1 MPPAHGMPRA
11 YTAHTSQTRLR
22 AVTRIQGGRTASRP
36 PEVGYRMSWMIASG
50 LRFGRLVIAAAVA
63 LLVLG
68 VAQLGSAKVDV
79 YPEFMPPTVEI
90 QTEALGLSAAEVEH
104 FITLGMEQDLL
115 NGVPWLKSIHSTSMP
130 GLSVVDLLF
139 EPGTDLYAARQMVT
153 ERMTQARVLPNVGSA
168 PVMIEPLA
176 STGRVAMI
184 GLTSKSVSLIDLS
197 LLARWKLRPRLMGVP
212 GVANVAIYGM
222 RDRQLQVT
230 VDPAQLHRNKVTLT
244 QVIETAGNSL
254 WVSPLTFVEASTP
267 GTGGFVEGA
276 NQRLAIQH
284 VSPISTPEQL
294 AQVPVQGD
302 RSVRLGDVAQ
312 VIEDHQPL
320 IGDAQVAGAPS
331 LFLVIQKYPGTNTLQ
346 VTRDIEKA
354 MADLA
359 PGLSGITVT
368 SDVYRPATFIETAL
382 HNVRL
387 VAVLGFLLML
397 GLLLAAFSSWRAA
410 VVATVTVPVSLVA
423 AAFVLY
429 LTGRTFTTM
438 TLLGLAVALALVI
451 DDAVQD
457 TGVLAG
463 RLRRLP
469 PDAPLRDRAEAIGAG
484 YAQARGP
491 LLFATLVVL
500 LATLPL
506 LVTSSLTRAFTGP
519 LVLTLALALA
529 ASMLVALTL
538 TPALALLLLRPGE
551 PARERPVVRWVQA
564 GFDRTAGRWI
574 ARPPVVVGVVVL
586 LAAAAAAVLPQLGG
600 GRVLPTLQDRNLLVQ
615 VEAAPGTSLT
625 EMDRISGRAAEE
637 LRGLPGVQD
646 VGVHTGRAVSSDQ
659 QVDTS
664 SAELWVNLAG
674 SADYTATRARI
685 RSVMHGYAG
694 LRSTVLTYP
703 DGRLTAAAG
712 SQDDLVVRVYGIDLD
727 TLQDKAE
734 QVRQAIAGVPGLVS
748 PRLHPVAQQP
758 TVQIDVD
765 VAKAQRYG
773 LKPGDIRRDA
783 TTLTSGLVVGNLY
796 EQAKIFDVVVWG
808 GAQTR
813 SSLTDLQNLLL
824 DTPSGG
830 QVRLQDV
837 ATVTLAPQPTRIT
850 HDEVLRDAEVVAAIR
865 GRDPDRVVADV
876 KARLAAVPMP
886 YEYHAEV
893 LGGAVAR
900 QSGLHR
906 VWGFAGAA
914 VIGILLLCQAATGS
928 WRRSAVLLPVLP
940 LAVAGGVL
948 TAPLAGGV
956 TTAGALAG
964 LFTVLGLAARG
975 GLVLLRRI
983 RVLQSENGWGPH
995 AHVVV
1000 EAAREQAVPVLRTA
1014 LAVALVSVP
1023 AAVLGPRAG
1032 LELLHPLAVT
1042 VLGGLVSLLLVL
1054 LLVLP
1059 ALTLLVTPREAG
1071 HEAEPAVHPEPEPVP
1086 V

>member
-1 MPPAHGMPRA
+1 
-11 YTAHTSQTRLR
+11 
-22 AVTRIQGGRTASRP
+22 
-36 PEVGYRMSWMIASG
+36 MSWLIASG

-68 VAQLGSAKVDV
+68 VAQLSSAKVDV

-184 GLTSKSVSLIDLS
+184 GLSSKSVSLIDLS

-284 VSPISTPEQL
+284 ISPISTPEQL
-294 AQVPVQGD
+294 AAVPVQD
-302 RSVRLGDVAQ
+302 NRSVRLGDVAQ
-312 VIEDHQPL
+312 VVEDHQPL
-320 IGDAQVAGAPS
+320 IGDAQVAGSPS
-331 LFLVIQKYPGTNTLQ
+331 LFLVIQKYPGTNTLE
-346 VTRDIEKA
+346 VTRNIEKA

-359 PGLSGITVT
+359 PGLSGVTVT
-368 SDVYRPATFIETAL
+368 SDVYRPATFIQTAL
-382 HNVRL
+382 SNVRL
-387 VAVLGFLLML
+387 VALIGFLLLL
-397 GLLLAAFSSWRAA
+397 GLFLVVFASWRAA
-410 VVATVTVPVSLVA
+410 VIAAVTVPVSLLA
-423 AAFVLY
+423 AAYVLF
-429 LTGRTFTTM
+429 LAGRTFTTM
-438 TLLGLAVALALVI
+438 TLLGLAVALVLVI
-451 DDAVQD
+451 DDAVLD
-457 TGVLAG
+457 TGVLGA

-469 PDAPLRDRAEAIGAG
+469 PDAPLRDRAEAIGSG
-484 YAQARGP
+484 YAQSRGP
-491 LLFATLVVL
+491 LVFATLVVL

-506 LVTSSLTRAFTGP
+506 LVTSSLTRAFSTP
-519 LVLTLALALA
+519 LVLTFALALA

-538 TPALALLLLRPGE
+538 TPALAVVLLRTGE
-551 PARERPVVRWVQA
+551 PARERPFVRWVQA
-564 GFDRTAGRWI
+564 GFDRTAGTWI
-574 ARPPVVVGVVVL
+574 TRPPVVAGAVL
-586 LAAAAAAVLPQLGG
+586 LLVLGASAIVPQLGR
-600 GRVLPTLQDRNLLVQ
+600 RVLPALQDRNLLVQ
-615 VEAAPGTSLT
+615 VDAAPGTSLT
-625 EMDRISGRAAEE
+625 EMDRISTRASQE
-637 LRGLPGVQD
+637 LRALPGVED

-659 QVDTS
+659 QVDTN
-664 SAELWVNLAG
+664 SAELWVNLSG
-674 SADYTATRARI
+674 SADYTATRDRI
-685 RSVMHGYAG
+685 RSVMNGYPG
-694 LRSTVLTYP
+694 LRSSVLTYA

-712 SQDDLVVRVYGIDLD
+712 SKDDLVVRVYGIDLD
-727 TLQDKAE
+727 TLRSKAE
-734 QVRQAIAGVPGLVS
+734 QVRQAISGVPGLVS
-748 PRLHPVAQQP
+748 PRVRPVVQQP

-765 VAKAQRYG
+765 VDKAQRFG

-783 TTLTSGLVVGNLY
+783 TTLSSGLIVGNLY
-796 EQAKIFDVVVWG
+796 EQVKIFDVVVWG
-808 GAQTR
+808 SAQTR
-813 SSLTDLQNLLL
+813 NSLTDLQNLLL

-837 ATVTLAPQPTRIT
+837 ADVSIKPQPTEIT
-850 HDEVLRDAEVVAAIR
+850 HDEVLRDTEVIASIR
-865 GRDPDRVVADV
+865 GRDPNQVVADV

-893 LGGAVAR
+893 LGDATVR
-900 QSGLHR
+900 QSGLR
-906 VWGFAGAA
+906 QVWAFGAA
-914 VIGILLLCQAATGS
+914 ALIGILLLCQAATGS
-928 WRRSAVLLPVLP
+928 WRRSALLLLVLP
-940 LAVAGGVL
+940 LAVVGGVL
-948 TAPLAGGV
+948 TAPLAGGAN
-956 TTAGALAG
+956 TAGALAG
-964 LFTVLGLAARG
+964 LFAVFGLAARG
-975 GLVLLRRI
+975 GLMLSRRI
-983 RVLQSENGWGPH
+983 RALQSENGWGPDS
-995 AHVVV
+995 HVVV
-1000 EAAREQAVPVLRTA
+1000 EAAREQAVPVLRSA
-1014 LAVALVSVP
+1014 LAVALVALP
-1023 AAVLGPRAG
+1023 AAVLGSRAG
-1032 LELLHPLAVT
+1032 LELLHPMAVT
-1042 VLGGLVSLLLVL
+1042 VLGGLVSLVVVL

-1059 ALTLLVTPREAG
+1059 ALNLLVTPRDAG
-1071 HEAEPAVHPEPEPVP
+1071 LESEPAEQPEPEPVP